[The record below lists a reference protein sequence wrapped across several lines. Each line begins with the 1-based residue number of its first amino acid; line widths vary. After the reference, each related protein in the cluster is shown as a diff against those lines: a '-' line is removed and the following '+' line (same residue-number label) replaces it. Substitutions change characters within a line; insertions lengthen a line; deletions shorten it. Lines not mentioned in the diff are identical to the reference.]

1 MATGFNEFNQQPL
14 PPKIEA
20 TLDSVLRDIEHW
32 RANKNQYPNKSIP
45 DTIWRN
51 IFELSKVHSLSRIK
65 SIFGVSSNQYNL
77 KHQQLVQASLSSIK
91 RVENKSDKQPHAAF
105 CEVEIG
111 ESGATVTPLPNV
123 QHATPAAVASL
134 KSNNNDPSSYLD
146 LSTIIVECI
155 RPDGHRLKIHTTTKK
170 INEVMQAFFDGS
182 NS

>member
-1 MATGFNEFNQQPL
+1 MATGFNEFNPQ
-14 PPKIEA
+14 PPKIEV
-20 TLDSVLRDIEHW
+20 TLGSVLRDIEHW

-51 IFELSKVHSLSRIK
+51 IFELAKVHSLSRIK

-77 KHQQLVQASLSSIK
+77 KHQQLVQAALPSIK
-91 RVENKSDKQPHAAF
+91 QAENRSEKQPHADF
-105 CEVEIG
+105 CEVEIDKL
-111 ESGATVTPLPNV
+111 GATVTPLPNV
-123 QHATPAAVASL
+123 QHATSAAVAGL
-134 KSNNNDPSSYLD
+134 KSNDNDPSSYLD

-155 RPDGHRLKIHTTTKK
+155 RPDGRRLKIHTTTKK